1 MRTLAIDLGSRRVG
15 LALSDAGGCL
25 ATPLE
30 VLEVGSAQAA
40 LEPVLRI
47 MAREGVQ
54 RVVVGLP
61 LNMDGGQSPAAQA
74 ATRWAQTLQQRTP
87 IPIFLVDERLT
98 TFDADQT
105 LSARRRAG
113 ERLTHKKKKQRRD
126 ALAAAALLQ
135 DFLDA
140 RIPGRPLHSA

>member
-1 MRTLAIDLGSRRVG
+1 M
-15 LALSDAGGCL
+15 SDAGGHL

-30 VLEVGSAQAA
+30 VLAVASAQAA
-40 LEPVLRI
+40 LEPVLRVI
-47 MAREGVQ
+47 AQEAVQ

-61 LNMDGGQSPAAQA
+61 LNMDGTNSPAAQE
-74 ATRWAQTLQQRTP
+74 ATRWARTLHQRAALP
-87 IPIFLVDERLT
+87 VFLVDERLT
-98 TFDADQT
+98 SFDAEQT

-135 DFLDA
+135 DFLDG
-140 RIPGRPLHSA
+140 RIAGVEILD